1 MLKISADDG
10 SHSST
15 FSKESIG
22 LDLGALGSAELYSEP
37 DGIANVDK
45 RWYSAGAFQV
55 G

>member
-1 MLKISADDG
+1 MLKISEDDG
-10 SHSST
+10 SHLST

-22 LDLGALGSAELYSEP
+22 LDLGALGSAKLYDQP

-45 RWYSAGAFQV
+45 RWYSASAFQV